1 MVVLVKESTE
11 NVSNIRRK
19 RNRDMNSIPKKI
31 HYCWFGRAKKPKET
45 VECIESWKKILPDY
59 QIVEWNE
66 ENFHIEDSNDYVKEA
81 YAAKKWAFVS
91 DYVRLYALYHEGGV
105 YFDTDVILFKRFD
118 QFLNYDLVFSFESK
132 DYVATSFF
140 AAKPKN
146 EWIFEF
152 MNVYH
157 SIHFKKNSGMLK
169 TDVTNVMILT
179 HLLERKGLT
188 LNGKTQ
194 KIGNA
199 IILKQ
204 STFSPNDLI
213 NIFGKF
219 RKRSYAYHFAG
230 ASWKEKKK
238 SSGFKSRTRRYLIGI
253 ARNTIGTDRLAKMSK
268 KIKRS
273 VS

>member
-1 MVVLVKESTE
+1 M
-11 NVSNIRRK
+11 
-19 RNRDMNSIPKKI
+19 
-31 HYCWFGRAKKPKET
+31 
-45 VECIESWKKILPDY
+45 CIILY
-59 QIVEWNE
+59 
-66 ENFHIEDSNDYVKEA
+66 
-81 YAAKKWAFVS
+81 
-91 DYVRLYALYHEGGV
+91 
-105 YFDTDVILFKRFD
+105 IL
-118 QFLNYDLVFSFESK
+118 
-132 DYVATSFF
+132 
-140 AAKPKN
+140 
-146 EWIFEF
+146 
-152 MNVYH
+152 
-157 SIHFKKNSGMLK
+157 KKNSGMLK

-253 ARNTIGTDRLAKMSK
+253 ARNTIGTDRLAKMSN